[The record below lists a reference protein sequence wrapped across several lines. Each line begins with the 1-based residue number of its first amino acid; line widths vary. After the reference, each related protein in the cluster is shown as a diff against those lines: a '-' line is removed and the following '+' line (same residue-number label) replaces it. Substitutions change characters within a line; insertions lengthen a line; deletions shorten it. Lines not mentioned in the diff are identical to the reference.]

1 MVKATNSGTEL
12 DYLQRYL
19 IEEVVEEYQ
28 EAQIPR
34 REMVRRVLIM
44 TGSIPAT
51 ASILLAMGCG
61 AGPAPT
67 ATPTRAA
74 AVTATTRAATT
85 TTAAGATGTP
95 RAATGA
101 TAGTPTRTAAAAGT
115 PTGAGSPT
123 RTASPAGTPTRAGS
137 PVGTPSGVTV
147 SPTDPAIEVASVEFP
162 GQAGAVRAY
171 KSQPRGLAQAPGLIV
186 VHENRGLTEHFRDM
200 TRRYARDGYIALG
213 VDLVSRRGGTDQVTD
228 PAQLGAYFM
237 QTSRNELVQDL
248 LSGIDYLKTQPNF
261 NGKVGAVGYCFGGG
275 MTWVLATRSPD
286 LAAAVPYYGPPP
298 DPIDDIQNVAA
309 AVLAFYGETD
319 QRINQNIPAI
329 EAAMRQ
335 YNKTFQ
341 SQIYPGAGHAFNN
354 DTGQAYN
361 AGAAR
366 DAYQRSLDWFGRYL
380 LNR

>member
-1 MVKATNSGTEL
+1 MAKATGRGSEL

-19 IEEVVEEYQ
+19 IEEVVEDYK

-34 REMVRRVLIM
+34 REMVRRVLLM

-61 AGPAPT
+61 PGPAPT

-74 AVTATTRAATT
+74 AVATTTRAVTT
-85 TTAAGATGTP
+85 TTAGVTRATGTP
-95 RAATGA
+95 TRATTGA
-101 TAGTPTRTAAAAGT
+101 TAAT
-115 PTGAGSPT
+115 PT
-123 RTASPAGTPTRAGS
+123 RTASPAGSPTRAGS
-137 PVGTPSGVTV
+137 PVATPSGVTV

-162 GQAGAVRAY
+162 GQAGTVKAY

-186 VHENRGLTEHFRDM
+186 IHENRGLNEHIRDM
-200 TRRYARDGYIALG
+200 TRRYAKDGYIALG
-213 VDLVSRRGGTDQVTD
+213 VDLLSRRGGTDQVTD
-228 PAQLGAYFM
+228 PAQFMAFLG
-237 QTSRNELVQDL
+237 QTSRNELAQDL
-248 LSGIDYLKTQPNF
+248 LSGIAYLKTQPNF

-275 MTWVLATRSPD
+275 MTWVLAAQSPD

-298 DPIDDIQNVAA
+298 DPISDLQNVAA

-319 QRINQNIPAI
+319 QRINQSIPAI

-341 SQIYPGAGHAFNN
+341 YQIYPGAGHAFNN
-354 DTGQAYN
+354 DTSQSYN
-361 AGAAR
+361 AAAAR